1 MIHKNLNDINTY
13 CSHDNETMLCGKDEN
28 GNEFTITISTFEL
41 LEWLDIEHLK
51 QSLIKYIE
59 QK

>member
-1 MIHKNLNDINTY
+1 MIHKNLHDINTH
-13 CSHDNETMLCGKDEN
+13 CSYDNETMLCGKDEN
-28 GNEFTITISTFEL
+28 GEEFTITISTFEL
-41 LEWLDIEHLK
+41 LEWIDIEYLK

>member
-1 MIHKNLNDINTY
+1 MIHKNLHDINTH

-28 GNEFTITISTFEL
+28 GKEFTITISTFEL
-41 LEWLDIEHLK
+41 LEWIDIEYLK